1 MSICILQ
8 GQPVD
13 KVDCKS
19 CFFLIAIARR
29 IFPFSAEP
37 KENLYSDKINALFT
51 PLLFY
56 QTLLSFYHYFKIV
69 LLHQN
74 QI

>member
-1 MSICILQ
+1 MHSFVLLGEIIMSICILQ

-37 KENLYSDKINALFT
+37 KENLYSDKINAW
-51 PLLFY
+51 
-56 QTLLSFYHYFKIV
+56 HE
-69 LLHQN
+69 
-74 QI
+74 